1 MGPGSSTVGGMRA
14 MWLLAAALAL
24 AGCKLVDQTTFAPS
38 PEAKAAKPA
47 GRRKPTPR
55 TALLTIDYAEPSPNY
70 QDLLRYAVREAE
82 TRAPGVEYDVIA
94 TLPAGAD
101 AAVAQRRAT
110 DVMRD
115 IMAQGVPDS
124 RIHLGLSAEPADSP
138 QEVRVY
144 VR

>member
-1 MGPGSSTVGGMRA
+1 MS
-14 MWLLAAALAL
+14 
-24 AGCKLVDQTTFAPS
+24 
-38 PEAKAAKPA
+38 
-47 GRRKPTPR
+47 
-55 TALLTIDYAEPSPNY
+55 EPNPNY

-82 TRAPGVEYDVIA
+82 TRAPGVEYDVSA

-115 IMAQGVPDS
+115 IMAQGVPDG
-124 RIHLGLSAEPADSP
+124 RIHLGLSAEPAGGP